1 MHANEGIKP
10 LSLVFNDIPNK
21 LKAIEYWKYSSFIKF
36 LMPRSVKLNIWGHA
50 KKRGSTPCHL
60 SSRWHQARE
69 LFGWWKMP
77 TKNIFIGLVSFSLTK
92 TMLDITCWTSYE
104 EMQISLPAYALFYII
119 SLSFCKKLFNKQ
131 KNTINSKG
139 PKR

>member
-1 MHANEGIKP
+1 MDLNNCVHANKGDLPHVTCLQHDIKQES
-10 LSLVFNDIPNK
+10 SLADEKCLQKIF
-21 LKAIEYWKYSSFIKF
+21 
-36 LMPRSVKLNIWGHA
+36 
-50 KKRGSTPCHL
+50 
-60 SSRWHQARE
+60 
-69 LFGWWKMP
+69 
-77 TKNIFIGLVSFSLTK
+77 FIGLVFFPLTK

-139 PKR
+139 PKS